1 MVKDLLSKAR
11 RWLAYWLMRGALKV
25 HEDTF
30 VMMCKLCVVDIA
42 MREQGIGRIAVEQDE
57 DGNTQLV
64 PIYHNTTRH

>member
-1 MVKDLLSKAR
+1 MIKELSNRAR

-30 VMMCKLCVVDIA
+30 VLMCKLCVVDIA
-42 MREQGIGRIAVEQDE
+42 MREQGVKHISVEQDE
-57 DGNTQLV
+57 DGNTRLV